1 MKNRIIWRLIIF
13 GVLSILGIMA
23 MQIYWL
29 SSLLEYRK
37 QELDQSTKI
46 ALFQV
51 ARDLARA
58 RKVDLPPNTTIQIRN
73 SNTYVVNINDVIDA
87 GLLEFFLRK
96 ELENKG
102 IALDFEYAIHDC
114 NSNEVV
120 YGSTVFLS
128 KNSTQSATIKKLP
141 KYSKFLYYFS
151 VRFRSTNKF
160 ILSSIKIPIIF
171 TGILIFILFVFSY
184 SLIFILRQR
193 RLSQMQKDF
202 INNMTHE
209 FKTPI
214 STIKIAADVFLN
226 NDKINKDHRLNRYA
240 QIINEQSN
248 RLNNQIEKVL
258 EVSRL
263 EKNIVDLHKV
273 PINLNDLLLS
283 VTESFE
289 LRIAELNG
297 QLHLELDAKQ
307 SEIIADELH
316 LINIL
321 NSLIDNA
328 LKYSKDNVE
337 IRIKT
342 YDDDKYLYLQIQDK
356 GIGISKDDQKKIFQK
371 FYRVPTGNVHNV
383 KGFGLGLFYV
393 QTICKAHGWRLQVE
407 SDLGHGTCFT
417 ISFKKNK
424 K

>member
-13 GVLSILGIMA
+13 GVLSILGILA

-96 ELENKG
+96 ELANKG

-171 TGILIFILFVFSY
+171 TAILIFILLVFSY

-226 NDKINKDHRLNRYA
+226 NDIISKDQRLNRYA
-240 QIINEQSN
+240 QIINEQSQ

-263 EKNIVDLHKV
+263 EKNIVDLHTI
-273 PINLNDLLLS
+273 PINLNVLLLT

-297 QLHLELDAKQ
+297 HLHLELEANQ
-307 SEIIADELH
+307 SDIIADELH

-321 NSLIDNA
+321 NSLMDNA
-328 LKYSKDNVE
+328 IKYSKDHVE
-337 IRIKT
+337 IQIKT
-342 YDDDKYLYLQIQDK
+342 YDDDKYLYLQILDK
-356 GIGISKDDQKKIFQK
+356 GIGISKEDQKKIFQK

-393 QTICKAHGWRLQVE
+393 QTICKAHGWRLQVQ
-407 SDLGHGTCFT
+407 SDLGQGTCFT
-417 ISFKKNK
+417 ISFKKYK
-424 K
+424 L

>member
-13 GVLSILGIMA
+13 GVLSILGILA

-96 ELENKG
+96 ELANKG

-171 TGILIFILFVFSY
+171 TAILIFILLVFSY

-226 NDKINKDHRLNRYA
+226 NDKISKDHRLNRYA
-240 QIINEQSN
+240 QIINEQSQ

-263 EKNIVDLHKV
+263 EKNIVDLHTV
-273 PINLNDLLLS
+273 HLNLNNVLLS
-283 VTESFE
+283 VAESFE

-297 QLHLELDAKQ
+297 RLQLELDAKP

-328 LKYSKDNVE
+328 IKYAKDNVE
-337 IRIKT
+337 ILLKT
-342 YDDDKYLYLQIQDK
+342 YDDDKYLYLQIKDN
-356 GIGISKDDQKKIFQK
+356 GIGISKEDQKKIFQK
-371 FYRVPTGNVHNV
+371 FYRVPTGNIHNV

-393 QTICKAHGWRLQVE
+393 QTICKAHGWRLHVE
-407 SDLGHGTCFT
+407 SQLGLGTCFT

-424 K
+424 